1 MTQARR
7 YRLLCPIAR
16 ALDRLGDRWGLLV
29 LRDLHAG
36 PARFGELLDGLS
48 GIASNLLASRLDE
61 LVEGGLVGG
70 LVRKTLAPH
79 RVTVYELTPLG
90 ASTANLLYELAA
102 FGSRLPPDPD
112 PREPGNRRTVAVMLK
127 VACSRVVDPKLRLHA
142 ELRLDGEAF
151 AIDVNK
157 GRVDIVARPAVA
169 PQVILETD
177 YESMVAVTVMK
188 LEDFASRL
196 TITSTEPAAVQQSLA
211 PLSAAVQR
219 IASDAPP
226 EEVAPRSERPRRARR
241 TRRRLRPARV
251 PGR

>member
-16 ALDRLGDRWGLLV
+16 ALDRLGDRWALLV

-36 PARFGELLDGLS
+36 PARFGELLDSLS

-61 LVEGGLVGG
+61 LVEGGLV
-70 LVRKTLAPH
+70 RKASGPH
-79 RVTVYELTPLG
+79 QVPVYELTPLG

-112 PREPGNRRTVAVMLK
+112 RREPGNRRTVAVTLK
-127 VACSRVVDPKLRLHA
+127 VACSRVVDPKLTLHA
-142 ELRLDGEAF
+142 ELRLDGEPF

-177 YESMVAVTVMK
+177 YESMVAVTDGVMT
-188 LEDFASRL
+188 LEDFARRL
-196 TITSTEPAAVQQSLA
+196 KITSTEPAAVKQSLA
-211 PLSAAVQR
+211 LLSAAVQR
-219 IASDAPP
+219 IANDAPA
-226 EEVAPRSERPRRARR
+226 EEVAPRSERQRR
-241 TRRRLRPARV
+241 TRRKRRRD
-251 PGR
+251 

>member
-1 MTQARR
+1 MTRARR

-16 ALDRLGDRWGLLV
+16 ALDRLGDRWALLV

-61 LVEGGLVGG
+61 LVEGGLV
-70 LVRKTLAPH
+70 RKASGPH
-79 RVTVYELTPLG
+79 QVPVYELTPLG

-112 PREPGNRRTVAVMLK
+112 RREPGNRRTVAVTLK
-127 VACSRVVDPKLRLHA
+127 VACSRVVDPKLTLRA
-142 ELRLDGEAF
+142 ELRLDGEPF

-177 YESMVAVTVMK
+177 YESMVAVMDGVMMQK
-188 LEDFASRL
+188 DFASSVKA
-196 TITSTEPAAVQQSLA
+196 TSTEPGAVQQLLA
-211 PLSAAVQR
+211 LLSAAVQR
-219 IASDAPP
+219 IAKDAPP
-226 EEVAPRSERPRRARR
+226 ADEVQRQRRASKAALRTPRSR
-241 TRRRLRPARV
+241 
-251 PGR
+251 